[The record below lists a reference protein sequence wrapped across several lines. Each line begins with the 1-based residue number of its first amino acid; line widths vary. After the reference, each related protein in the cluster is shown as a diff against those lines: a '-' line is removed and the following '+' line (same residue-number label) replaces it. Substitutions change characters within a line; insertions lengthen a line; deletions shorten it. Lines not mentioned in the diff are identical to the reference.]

1 VEGMHIEVAR
11 RRVESYLPIDGVTVQ
26 AWHVWAEPWVEA
38 LPDRDLQELND
49 KVYGEWR
56 RIVAA
61 IVRDG
66 QDSGLFRDQD
76 PVLAADRL
84 IGMIDGLALQ
94 VLLGSKSMTI
104 EQKTPDEVVSP
115 LSPVRCLIP

>member
-1 VEGMHIEVAR
+1 MEGMHIEVAR

-26 AWHVWAEPWVEA
+26 AWHVWAELCVEA
-38 LPDRDLQELND
+38 LHDRDLQELND

-66 QDSGLFRDQD
+66 AGQW
-76 PVLAADRL
+76 PV
-84 IGMIDGLALQ
+84 
-94 VLLGSKSMTI
+94 
-104 EQKTPDEVVSP
+104 P
-115 LSPVRCLIP
+115 